1 MTDICLITCIT
12 FSLKV
17 FYSERG
23 LFDILF
29 RFIYLLDFISDG
41 FYKGRYNISFCSVCS
56 LCVSLVDKLPPQKPS
71 TRKTKVGKEVK
82 EAIQPEIKR
91 AKFSIIVEEPS
102 QQSLIVS
109 WLLIKIWSIFILAP
123 IQKVKHILTVIQ
135 LLIFY
140 SLNLRIFLKT
150 IIEGDCL

>member
-1 MTDICLITCIT
+1 M
-12 FSLKV
+12 
-17 FYSERG
+17 
-23 LFDILF
+23 
-29 RFIYLLDFISDG
+29 
-41 FYKGRYNISFCSVCS
+41 SVLS
-56 LCVSLVDKLPPQKPS
+56 VDKLPPQKPS

-82 EAIQPEIKR
+82 EAIQPEMKR

-123 IQKVKHILTVIQ
+123 IQKVKQILTVIQ